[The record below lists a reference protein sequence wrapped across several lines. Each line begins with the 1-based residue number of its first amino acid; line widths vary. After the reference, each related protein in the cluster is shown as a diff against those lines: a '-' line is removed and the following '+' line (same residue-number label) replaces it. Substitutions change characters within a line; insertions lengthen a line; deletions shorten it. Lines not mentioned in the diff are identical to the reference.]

1 MLKENGLEL
10 VLESEVEDTEALV
23 KEQVPS
29 ARMTVEVVQSEVN
42 VVIGVIGVIVGDVEK
57 RLCTARLC

>member
-1 MLKENGLEL
+1 
-10 VLESEVEDTEALV
+10 
-23 KEQVPS
+23 
-29 ARMTVEVVQSEVN
+29 MTVEVVQSEVN